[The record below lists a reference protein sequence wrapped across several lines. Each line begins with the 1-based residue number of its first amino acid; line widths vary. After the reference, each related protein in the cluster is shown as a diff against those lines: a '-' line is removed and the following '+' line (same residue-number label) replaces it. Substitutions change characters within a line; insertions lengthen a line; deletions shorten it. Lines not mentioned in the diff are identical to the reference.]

1 MLAAVVCVVLLL
13 GLSVLQ
19 AGLVLGAPWGA
30 VVLGGRHPGVLPP
43 GLRLVSA
50 VTLVG
55 YLFGIAVVL
64 GGQGAGPLAGW
75 SDAVLTGI
83 LWALAAITALSA
95 LGNLAGGSRI
105 EKRVMAPIALVMA
118 ACFAVLALA

>member
-1 MLAAVVCVVLLL
+1 MPAAVVSVALLL

-19 AGLVLGAPWGA
+19 AGLVVGAPWGA
-30 VVLGGRHPGVLPP
+30 AVLGGRHPGTLPP
-43 GLRLVSA
+43 TLRAVSA

-64 GGQGAGPLAGW
+64 GARGAGPLAGW
-75 SDAVLTGI
+75 SDTALTWI
-83 LWALAAITALSA
+83 LWALAVITALSA

-105 EKRVMAPIALVMA
+105 EKRVMAPIAIVLAV
-118 ACFAVLALA
+118 CFAVLALA